1 MTELFQSLAQFQGR
15 LMTAGIDSAVI
26 GGIAV
31 SVWARPRT
39 TLDVDLKILLHRD
52 QAQRLI
58 DLLPPDYMPLQDDP
72 LHALQRHG
80 VLFIKDRSGIRI
92 DVQLADVRFDEVA
105 IQRACAIELESGVM
119 AQVCSAED
127 LIIYKI
133 ISTRPQ
139 DHVDVENI
147 IRRQGDALDDRYV
160 LKWLRL
166 FEQALDD
173 STLILSYQRF
183 RQKYSGE

>member
-1 MTELFQSLAQFQGR
+1 MTELFRSLAQFQRR
-15 LMTAGIDSAVI
+15 LTAAGIDSAVI

-39 TLDVDLKILLHRD
+39 TLDVDLKIFLHRD

-58 DLLPPDYMPLQDDP
+58 DLLPPDYAPLQDHP
-72 LHALQRHG
+72 LQALQRHG

-92 DVQLADVRFDEVA
+92 DVQLADVSFDEAA
-105 IQRACAIELESGVM
+105 IQRSRAIELESGIV
-119 AQVCSAED
+119 AQVCTAED

-139 DHVDVENI
+139 DHIDVESV

-166 FEQALDD
+166 FEQALND
-173 STLILSYQRF
+173 STLITNYQRF
-183 RQKYSGE
+183 RQKYSGK

>member
-1 MTELFQSLAQFQGR
+1 MTDLFRSLAQFQQR
-15 LMTAGIDSAVI
+15 LAAAGIDSVVI

-31 SVWARPRT
+31 SVWAKPRT

-52 QAQRLI
+52 QAQQLL
-58 DLLPPDYMPLQDDP
+58 DLLPPDYTPLQDHP
-72 LHALQRHG
+72 LQALQRHG
-80 VLFIKDRSGIRI
+80 ILFIKDMTGIRI
-92 DVQLADVRFDEVA
+92 DVQLADVSFDEAA
-105 IQRACAIELESGVM
+105 IQRARAIELASGVM
-119 AQVCSAED
+119 AQVCTAED

-133 ISTRPQ
+133 ISTRAQ
-139 DHVDVENI
+139 DHVDVESI

-173 STLILSYQRF
+173 STLISNYQRL
-183 RQKYSGE
+183 RQKYSGK